1 MLKHY
6 ETVFIAT
13 PVLSDAQIKEAVAK
27 YTSLIQER
35 GGEIVCQEDWG
46 LRKLAYPIQK
56 KTTGFYCLIEFK
68 AEPAFIDELET
79 QYRRDERIIRFLT
92 FAMDRHAVA
101 YSVKRRANKENKENT
116 EKKEEE

>member
-46 LRKLAYPIQK
+46 LRKLAILFRKRPQV
-56 KTTGFYCLIEFK
+56 
-68 AEPAFIDELET
+68 FIALSSS
-79 QYRRDERIIRFLT
+79 RPSL
-92 FAMDRHAVA
+92 H
-101 YSVKRRANKENKENT
+101 S
-116 EKKEEE
+116 